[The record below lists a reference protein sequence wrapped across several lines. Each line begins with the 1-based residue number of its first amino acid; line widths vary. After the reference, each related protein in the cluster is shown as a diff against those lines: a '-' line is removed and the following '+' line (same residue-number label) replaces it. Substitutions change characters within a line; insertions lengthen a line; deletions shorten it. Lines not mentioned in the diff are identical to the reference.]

1 MFKKLFLSLL
11 ILSALTTEGSL
22 NISEYIITPLLFE
35 NLGLNNFTDCEVL
48 PVNERVLPE
57 RKGTEGPVLISDANF
72 SKYPTLPEEDNR
84 GGIRPAVT
92 DSYNCCTDLSVSYF
106 RRLEAEGADSFIN
119 KDISLHMSDL
129 SPPCKII

>member
-22 NISEYIITPLLFE
+22 NISEYIINPLLCE
-35 NLGLNNFTDCEVL
+35 NLGLTNIMDCEAL

-57 RKGTEGPVLISDANF
+57 RKGAVLISDANF
-72 SKYPTLPEEDNR
+72 SKYPTLPEDNR
-84 GGIRPAVT
+84 DGIRAAVT
-92 DSYNCCTDLSVSYF
+92 GGYNCCTDLYVSYF
-106 RRLEAEGADSFIN
+106 RRLEAEGVEPFIS

-129 SPPCKII
+129 SPPCEII